1 MTTPDCE
8 SVCMAAMAIAD
19 GHHSEWSPAELEAHL
34 ERGPG
39 CRQEVEHLRALSTLL
54 DAPARRQ
61 QTEDLWQRVEQKL
74 PVERRLPSADPART
88 VSRSWGALMLLGVL
102 LIGYRIVEMV
112 PDRNFG
118 FLFKLVPVLLVMA
131 AFVYIRD
138 NPFKVNPELRL
149 EGE

>member
-8 SVCMAAMAIAD
+8 SVCMAAMAIED
-19 GHHSEWSPAELEAHL
+19 GHQSEWSSQEMEAHL
-34 ERGPG
+34 ERCPG
-39 CRQEVEHLRALSTLL
+39 CRQEVQHLRALSTLL

-61 QTEDLWQRVEQKL
+61 QTEDLWKRVEQKL

-88 VSRSWGALMLLGVL
+88 VSRSWGPLMLLGVL

-112 PDRNFG
+112 PDRNLG

-131 AFVYIRD
+131 AFLYLREK
-138 NPFKVNPELRL
+138 PFKINPELRL